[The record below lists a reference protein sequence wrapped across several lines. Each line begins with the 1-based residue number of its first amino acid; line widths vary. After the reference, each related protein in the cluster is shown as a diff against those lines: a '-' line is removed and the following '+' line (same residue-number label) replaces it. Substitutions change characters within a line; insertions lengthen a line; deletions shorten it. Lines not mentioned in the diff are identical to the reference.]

1 MIMAQELTNLN
12 PQAIWKYF
20 AQICSIPHPSGHTA
34 MIADYLMEAGKALGL
49 ETYRDKADNVIIR
62 KPATPGMEN
71 RTTVI
76 LQAHYDMV
84 LQANKATNHNFETD
98 PILPR
103 VDGDWVLATDTT
115 LGADNGIGMA
125 AILAVLEAKDIVHGP
140 IEALFTRDEETGMY
154 GAKDIEHGVL
164 KGKILLN
171 TDSETDGELYMSC
184 AGGLDIEATFRY
196 QEKETAQLADYMAYK
211 VSLGG
216 LLGGHSGIDINLGR
230 LNANKAMF
238 RFLKIAVGCHSA
250 RLASYTGGTLRNA
263 IPREAEAVI
272 VLPKV
277 REKKFLAF
285 VEDFKHTLQHEYG
298 FIEKGIVFT
307 AAEVDMPEKLMP
319 EPAQDDLINAVVA
332 CHNGVYRMIP
342 DAPEV
347 VETSSNLSIVTANEG
362 VAEVMILVRSSSETQ
377 KYTLAS
383 ELESTFSLAGARVV
397 FDGAYPGWEPNLQ
410 SAILNTM
417 RPLYPQVLGREAEV
431 KMMHAGLECGIIGS
445 AYPGLDMISFGPTIK
460 HPHSPEE
467 KVNIPS
473 VENFWKILCATLE
486 NIPVE
491 K

>member
-1 MIMAQELTNLN
+1 MAQELINLN
-12 PQAIWKYF
+12 PQGIWKYF
-20 AQICSIPHPSGHTA
+20 AKICSIPHPSGHTA
-34 MIADYLMEAGKALGL
+34 MIADYLMEAGKELGL
-49 ETYRDKADNVIIR
+49 DTYRDKADNVIIR

-84 LQANKATNHNFETD
+84 PQANKATNHNFETD

-103 VDGDWVLATDTT
+103 IDGDWVLATDTT

-125 AILAVLEAKDIVHGP
+125 AILAVLESKELKHGP

-154 GAKDIEHGVL
+154 GAKDIEHGIL

-196 QEKETAQLADYMAYK
+196 QEKETQQLENYTAYK
-211 VSLGG
+211 VTLGG

-250 RLASYTGGTLRNA
+250 RMASYSGGTLRNA
-263 IPREAEAVI
+263 IPREAEAIIVI
-272 VLPKV
+272 PQV
-277 REKKFLAF
+277 RAKKFLTY
-285 VEDFKHTLQHEYG
+285 VDDFKHTLQHEYG
-298 FIEKGIVFT
+298 FIEHNIVF
-307 AAEVDMPEKLMP
+307 AAQETEMPSKLMP
-319 EPAQDDLINAVVA
+319 EPAQDDLINAICA

-347 VETSSNLSIVTANEG
+347 VETSSNLSIVTANDG
-362 VAEVMILVRSSSETQ
+362 TAEVKILARSSSETQ
-377 KYTLAS
+377 KYALAS
-383 ELESTFSLAGARVV
+383 EIESTFSLAGAKVI

-410 SAILNTM
+410 SAILHTM

-431 KMMHAGLECGIIGS
+431 KMMHAGLECGIIGA

-491 K
+491 Q

>member
-1 MIMAQELTNLN
+1 
-12 PQAIWKYF
+12 
-20 AQICSIPHPSGHTA
+20 
-34 MIADYLMEAGKALGL
+34 
-49 ETYRDKADNVIIR
+49 
-62 KPATPGMEN
+62 
-71 RTTVI
+71 
-76 LQAHYDMV
+76 
-84 LQANKATNHNFETD
+84 
-98 PILPR
+98 
-103 VDGDWVLATDTT
+103 
-115 LGADNGIGMA
+115 
-125 AILAVLEAKDIVHGP
+125 
-140 IEALFTRDEETGMY
+140 
-154 GAKDIEHGVL
+154 
-164 KGKILLN
+164 
-171 TDSETDGELYMSC
+171 
-184 AGGLDIEATFRY
+184 
-196 QEKETAQLADYMAYK
+196 
-211 VSLGG
+211 
-216 LLGGHSGIDINLGR
+216 
-230 LNANKAMF
+230 MF

-263 IPREAEAVI
+263 IPREAEAVVVI
-272 VLPKV
+272 PQV
-277 REKKFLAF
+277 RAKKFLAF
-285 VEDFKHTLQHEYG
+285 VEDFKRTIQHEYG
-298 FIEKGIVFT
+298 FIEKGIVFG
-307 AAEVDMPEKLMP
+307 AAETEMPQKLMP
-319 EPAQDDLINAVVA
+319 EPAQDDLINATVA

-347 VETSSNLSIVTANEG
+347 VETSSNLSIVTANDG
-362 VAEVMILVRSSSETQ
+362 VAEVKILARSSSETQ

-383 ELESTFSLAGARVV
+383 ELESTFSLAGAKVI

>member
-1 MIMAQELTNLN
+1 MTQNLIDLN

-20 AQICSIPHPSGHTA
+20 AKICSIPHPSGHTA
-34 MIADYLMEAGKALGL
+34 MIADYLMEAGKELGL
-49 ETYRDKADNVIIR
+49 ETYRDRADNVIIR

-71 RTTVI
+71 RIPVI

-84 LQANKATNHNFETD
+84 PQANKATNHNFETD

-103 VDGDWVLATDTT
+103 IDGEWVLATDTT

-125 AILAVLEAKDIVHGP
+125 TILAVLEANDLKHGP

-154 GAKDIEHGVL
+154 GAKDIEPGIL

-171 TDSETDGELYMSC
+171 TDSEADGELYMSC

-196 QEKETAQLADYMAYK
+196 QEKETQQLENYIAYK
-211 VSLGG
+211 VTLGG
-216 LLGGHSGIDINLGR
+216 LLGGHSGVDINLGR

-238 RFLKIAVGCHSA
+238 RFLKIAVGCHSV
-250 RLASYTGGTLRNA
+250 RLASYSGGTLRNA
-263 IPREAEAVI
+263 IPREAEAIIVI
-272 VLPKV
+272 PQV
-277 REKKFLAF
+277 RAKKFLTF

-298 FIEKGIVFT
+298 FIEHNIAFS
-307 AAEVDMPEKLMP
+307 AQEVEMPTKLMP
-319 EPAQDDLINAVVA
+319 EPAQDDLINAIAA
-332 CHNGVYRMIP
+332 CHNGIYRMIP

-347 VETSSNLSIVTANEG
+347 VETSSNLSIVTANDG
-362 VAEVMILVRSSSETQ
+362 TAEVKILARSSSETQ
-377 KYTLAS
+377 KYALAS
-383 ELESTFSLAGARVV
+383 ELESTFSLAGAKVI

-410 SAILNTM
+410 STILHTM
-417 RPLYPQVLGREAEV
+417 RPLYPQILGREAEV
-431 KMMHAGLECGIIGS
+431 KMMHAGLECGIIGAS
-445 AYPGLDMISFGPTIK
+445 YPGLDMISFGPTIK

-486 NIPVE
+486 NIPIE
-491 K
+491 Q